1 MQRKDPE
8 SILNTETGAAVLIP
22 AYEPDEKLVQTVA
35 DCMAVGLKPIVV
47 VNDGSSDPC
56 QAHFRAIAERGVTV
70 LTHPENRGKGAA
82 IKTGI
87 SYIAEHYPDCVGVVT
102 ADADGQHAAE
112 DIRAVAGKLRETER
126 GVVMG
131 TRDFSGE
138 NIPWKSRAGNIITSV
153 VFRLITG
160 LDCRDTQTGLRGIP
174 RSLYARALGAAGE
187 RYDYEMNFLLDAAE
201 HACPIIPV
209 PIRTIY
215 LDDNRSSHFRVV
227 RDSYLIYRRPVMFAA
242 GALASAAIDLVV
254 FWCVLQTVFHGARSG
269 IFLSTVLAR
278 LVSGGAKLLLQK
290 RAVPRGEPKALR
302 LALFAACMLLSGGG
316 VTWLAGASAPVIPV
330 KILVDAVLGLLRSHA
345 LRRWNRQHP

>member
-1 MQRKDPE
+1 MQRNSE
-8 SILNTETGAAVLIP
+8 SVLNTERRAAVLIP

-35 DCMAVGLKPIVV
+35 DCMAAGLAPIVV
-47 VNDGSSDPC
+47 VNDGSANAC
-56 QAHFRAIAERGVTV
+56 GAFFRSIAQQGVTV

-87 SYIAEHYPDCVGVVT
+87 SYISETFPDCVGVVT

-112 DIRAVAGKLRETER
+112 DIRAVAEALQKTAH

-138 NIPWKSRAGNIITSV
+138 NIPWTSRAGNRITSV

-160 LDCRDTQTGLRGIP
+160 LNCRDTQTGLRGIP
-174 RSLYARALGAAGE
+174 SALYERALSAQGE

-227 RDSYLIYRRPVMFAA
+227 RDSYLIYRRPVTLAA
-242 GALASAAIDLVV
+242 GALAAEAVDLAGFWWLLQGV
-254 FWCVLQTVFHGARSG
+254 FGGGPAG
-269 IFLSTVLAR
+269 IFPAAVLAR
-278 LVSGGAKLLLQK
+278 LVSGGAKKLLQRPCVSRSGPTPL
-290 RAVPRGEPKALR
+290 RAG
-302 LALFAACMLLSGGG
+302 LFLACMLLSGGG
-316 VTWLAGASAPVIPV
+316 VTLLARAGAPVIPA
-330 KILVDAVLGLLRSHA
+330 KLLTDAALGLLRRLA
-345 LRRWNRQHP
+345 LRHWNRLHP